1 MWLFFITLN
10 LAMWTNGMA
19 YAVAALSGDH
29 WLLSLNPERDPTPR
43 NWTVWSNISMLFVPI
58 ICGPTCIICF
68 TMMIVGLWRDIDSD
82 LEGKEGNK
90 GNRIDEKKEKKKV

>member
-1 MWLFFITLN
+1 MN

-58 ICGPTCIICF
+58 ICGPTCLICF
-68 TMMIVGLWRDIDSD
+68 TIMIVGLWRHIDSD
-82 LEGKEGNK
+82 LEEKAGNNSKSVK
-90 GNRIDEKKEKKKV
+90 GEEKKEKKKD